1 MNTGTLFSP
10 RLSKPQVS
18 KLQARKPQT
27 HHPLFAASLFASAA
41 FLAAGTLLTA
51 LPARAFNHQRVGST
65 PNTVAVATLTRTEI
79 NQLQQLQPKTAAD
92 FYDLGVMLQGTGDL
106 EGAIRNFSRAVE
118 LEPNADH
125 YFARGLAYADLGD
138 HPKAIADYTIAI
150 RQDPKFAAAYYN
162 RGMAYMALQQLPA
175 AVNDFSEAIKT
186 QPEFI
191 AAYYSRGMAYYDLG
205 QMAQA
210 RQDYNQAMRLS
221 PTATAAYY
229 DRALRPQTGGP
240 N

>member
-1 MNTGTLFSP
+1 MNTGTLFSI
-10 RLSKPQVS
+10 LSKPQAS
-18 KLQARKPQT
+18 KLQVR
-27 HHPLFAASLFASAA
+27 HPLFAASLFASAA
-41 FLAAGTLLTA
+41 FIAAGTLLTA
-51 LPARAFNHQRVGST
+51 MPARAFNQQRVGSSS
-65 PNTVAVATLTRTEI
+65 NTVAVATLTRTEM

-118 LEPNADH
+118 LEPNADN

-138 HPKAIADYTIAI
+138 QPKAIADYTVAI

-205 QMAQA
+205 RTAQA

-221 PTATAAYY
+221 PMATAAYY
-229 DRALRPQTGGP
+229 DRALRPQTGGS